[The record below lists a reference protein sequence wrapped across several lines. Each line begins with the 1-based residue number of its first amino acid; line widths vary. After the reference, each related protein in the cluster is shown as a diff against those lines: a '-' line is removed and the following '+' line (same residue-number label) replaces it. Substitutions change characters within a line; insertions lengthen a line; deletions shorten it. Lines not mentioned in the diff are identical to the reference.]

1 MKIILLER
9 IEKLGN
15 LGDVVNVKDG
25 YARNY
30 LLPQGKALRATEEN
44 LARFERE
51 REEIERR
58 NAEARAAAERQA
70 EKIRGA
76 MLAMIRAA
84 GETGHLYGSVTTRDI
99 ANALKE
105 KFGVEVPRSAILLER
120 PIKMI
125 GLHDVKVR
133 LHGEVTETVT
143 LNVARNEEEA
153 ELQAKGEILIGEAE
167 EAPSEVEQ
175 VLTRLEEEEGA
186 EAPAAGGEEAE
197 AETEAGTEA
206 EATGSGEI
214 AGTPERGEQPAES

>member
-1 MKIILLER
+1 MKVILLER

-30 LLPQGKALRATEEN
+30 LLPQGKALRATEAN
-44 LARFERE
+44 LERFERE

-58 NAEARAAAERQA
+58 NAEARAVAEQQA

-76 MLAMIRAA
+76 QLVIIRAA

-99 ANALKE
+99 AQALKE
-105 KFGVEVPRSAILLER
+105 EFGVEVPRSAVQLEK
-120 PIKMI
+120 PIKLI

-133 LHGEVTETVT
+133 LHGEVVETVT

-153 ELQAKGEILIGEAE
+153 ELQAKGEILTGETE
-167 EAPSEVEQ
+167 EVPSEVER
-175 VLTRLEEEEGA
+175 VLSELEQEEQAAEEGA
-186 EAPAAGGEEAE
+186 DGEDAAEEASSE
-197 AETEAGTEA
+197 ETAVEE
-206 EATGSGEI
+206 
-214 AGTPERGEQPAES
+214 ESKE

>member
-1 MKIILLER
+1 MKVILLER

-30 LLPQGKALRATEEN
+30 LLPQGKALRATPAN
-44 LARFERE
+44 LERFERE
-51 REEIERR
+51 REEIEKR
-58 NAEARAAAERQA
+58 NAEARAAAEQQA

-76 MLAMIRAA
+76 QLVMIRAA

-105 KFGVEVPRSAILLER
+105 EFGVEVPRSAVQLER
-120 PIKMI
+120 PIKLI

-133 LHGEVTETVT
+133 LHGEVIETIT

-153 ELQAKGEILIGEAE
+153 ELQAKGEILIGEREEAPDVIEQVLEQIEAE
-167 EAPSEVEQ
+167 EAAEEGEGADEAGDAAQ
-175 VLTRLEEEEGA
+175 AAEAGEEEKTA
-186 EAPAAGGEEAE
+186 
-197 AETEAGTEA
+197 
-206 EATGSGEI
+206 
-214 AGTPERGEQPAES
+214 

>member
-1 MKIILLER
+1 MKVILLER

-30 LLPQGKALRATEEN
+30 LLPQGKALRATPANME
-44 LARFERE
+44 RFERE
-51 REEIERR
+51 REEIEKR
-58 NAEARAAAERQA
+58 NAEARAAAEKQA

-76 MLAMIRAA
+76 QLVMIRAA

-105 KFGVEVPRSAILLER
+105 EFDVEVPRSAVQLEK
-120 PIKMI
+120 PIKLI

-133 LHGEVTETVT
+133 LHGEVMETIT

-153 ELQAKGEILIGEAE
+153 ELQAKGEILVGEQE
-167 EAPSEVEQ
+167 ETPDVIEQ
-175 VLTRLEEEEGA
+175 VLEQIEEEESTEEG
-186 EAPAAGGEEAE
+186 EAGEEAE
-197 AETEAGTEA
+197 AAEEAGEEA
-206 EATGSGEI
+206 AAGE
-214 AGTPERGEQPAES
+214 EGEKA

>member
-1 MKIILLER
+1 MKVILLER

-30 LLPQGKALRATEEN
+30 LLPQGKALRATPAN
-44 LARFERE
+44 LERFERE

-58 NAEARAAAERQA
+58 NAEARAVAEQQAER
-70 EKIRGA
+70 IRGA
-76 MLAMIRAA
+76 MVVILRAA

-99 ANALKE
+99 AQALKE
-105 KFGVEVPRSAILLER
+105 NFDVEVPRSAVQLER

-133 LHGEVTETVT
+133 LHGEVVETVT

-167 EAPSEVEQ
+167 EAPSEVER
-175 VLTRLEEEEGA
+175 VLAEMEEEGQPA
-186 EAPAAGGEEAE
+186 QAAGEESAEEVSEEASE
-197 AETEAGTEA
+197 KEKARAED
-206 EATGSGEI
+206 
-214 AGTPERGEQPAES
+214 GEQDA

>member
-1 MKIILLER
+1 MKVILLER

-30 LLPQGKALRATEEN
+30 LLPQGKALRATPAN
-44 LARFERE
+44 LERFERE
-51 REEIERR
+51 REEIEKR
-58 NAEARAAAERQA
+58 NAEARAAAEQQA

-76 MLAMIRAA
+76 QLVMIRAA

-105 KFGVEVPRSAILLER
+105 EFGVEVPRSAVQLEK
-120 PIKMI
+120 PIKLI

-133 LHGEVTETVT
+133 LHGEVVETIT

-153 ELQAKGEILIGEAE
+153 ELQAKGEILIGEREEEPDVIEQVLEQIEAE
-167 EAPSEVEQ
+167 EAA
-175 VLTRLEEEEGA
+175 EEGEGA
-186 EAPAAGGEEAE
+186 EESEAAEGEQEGSEAGEE
-197 AETEAGTEA
+197 
-206 EATGSGEI
+206 
-214 AGTPERGEQPAES
+214 QKES

>member
-15 LGDVVNVKDG
+15 LGDVVTVKDG

-30 LLPQGKALRATEEN
+30 LLPQGKALRATEANME
-44 LARFERE
+44 RFERE
-51 REEIERR
+51 REEIEKR
-58 NAEARAAAERQA
+58 NAEARAAAEKQA

-76 MLAMIRAA
+76 QMVMIRAA

-105 KFGVEVPRSAILLER
+105 EFEVEVPRSAVQLEK
-120 PIKMI
+120 PIKLI

-133 LHGEVTETVT
+133 LHGEVVETIT

-153 ELQAKGEILIGEAE
+153 ELQAKGEILIGEREEQPDVIEQVLEEIEAE
-167 EAPSEVEQ
+167 EAG
-175 VLTRLEEEEGA
+175 EEGEESA
-186 EAPAAGGEEAE
+186 ETSESEEAGENTGESKE
-197 AETEAGTEA
+197 A
-206 EATGSGEI
+206 
-214 AGTPERGEQPAES
+214 

>member
-15 LGDVVNVKDG
+15 LGDVVTVKDG

-30 LLPQGKALRATEEN
+30 LLPQGKALRATEANME
-44 LARFERE
+44 RFERE
-51 REEIERR
+51 REEIEKR
-58 NAEARAAAERQA
+58 NAEARAAAEKQA

-76 MLAMIRAA
+76 QMVMIRAA

-105 KFGVEVPRSAILLER
+105 EFEVEVPRSAVQLER
-120 PIKMI
+120 PIKLI

-133 LHGEVTETVT
+133 LHGEVVETIT

-153 ELQAKGEILIGEAE
+153 ELQAKGEILIGEREEQPDVIEQVLEEIEAE
-167 EAPSEVEQ
+167 EAG
-175 VLTRLEEEEGA
+175 EEGEESA
-186 EAPAAGGEEAE
+186 ETSESEEAGENTGESKE
-197 AETEAGTEA
+197 A
-206 EATGSGEI
+206 
-214 AGTPERGEQPAES
+214 

>member
-15 LGDVVNVKDG
+15 LGDVVTVKDG

-30 LLPQGKALRATEEN
+30 LLPQGKALRATPAN
-44 LARFERE
+44 LERFERE

-58 NAEARAAAERQA
+58 NAEARAIAEQQA

-76 MLAMIRAA
+76 QLVMIRAA

-105 KFGVEVPRSAILLER
+105 EFGVDVPRSAVQLER
-120 PIKMI
+120 PIKLI

-133 LHGEVTETVT
+133 LHGEVIETIT

-153 ELQAKGEILIGEAE
+153 ELQAQGEILIGEREEATDVIEEVLERIEAE
-167 EAPSEVEQ
+167 EAGE
-175 VLTRLEEEEGA
+175 TAEENA
-186 EAPAAGGEEAE
+186 ESSEEADAQ
-197 AETEAGTEA
+197 AEDGKNV
-206 EATGSGEI
+206 
-214 AGTPERGEQPAES
+214 

>member
-30 LLPQGKALRATEEN
+30 LLPQGKALRATEANME
-44 LARFERE
+44 RFERE
-51 REEIERR
+51 REEIEKR
-58 NAEARAAAERQA
+58 NAEARAAAEKQA

-76 MLAMIRAA
+76 QMVMVRAA

-105 KFGVEVPRSAILLER
+105 EFGVEVPRSAVQLEK
-120 PIKMI
+120 PIKLI

-133 LHGEVTETVT
+133 LHGEVVEVIT

-153 ELQAKGEILIGEAE
+153 ELQAKGEVLIGEREEQPDVIEQVLEEIEAE
-167 EAPSEVEQ
+167 EAGGEADETAEASDEGGENS
-175 VLTRLEEEEGA
+175 EEGR
-186 EAPAAGGEEAE
+186 EA
-197 AETEAGTEA
+197 
-206 EATGSGEI
+206 
-214 AGTPERGEQPAES
+214 